1 MSATRRTLDIL
12 LVEDSPTDRLLT
24 EQAFAEGDLPCRL
37 HAVDDGAEALR
48 FIARES
54 PYEEAP
60 RPHLVLLDLNLP
72 KVDGRTVLR
81 RLKADPATRDIPVV
95 ILTTSDA
102 PDDIEAAYASF
113 ANSYIQKPAHFADF
127 ADFVRTIESYW
138 FQVVTIPEP
147 RRRPAKPI
155 AVSEAA
161 EERLLIVLVESDT
174 TNAMVLRELT
184 TLAYA
189 EAAPTVHTIP
199 RLADAVEFLRS
210 TRVDVVM
217 TGLPGDQGVEIVRLL
232 RSMQPQA
239 AILVL
244 SDHADPRGE
253 GGREAIRAG
262 ADDVLVKQDLSD
274 RFIRSTVDHAQERR
288 RLQGQLQ
295 DTARHRLLARL
306 AGHVAHDFNNL
317 LTIIRGEALALIDD
331 GVDPSHLEGTLAA
344 TRRGERLTRQLLAQG
359 RQQPLNPLPSDLE
372 AFLEEQQR
380 VLERLVGPGIELVVT
395 VEPDL
400 PLALVDLQA
409 LPFMLYN
416 VVTNA
421 VDAMVEGGRLTLAA
435 RTHPRGVELALT
447 DTGVGMSPEQREK
460 VLEPFFTTKSG
471 STGSGLGLS
480 SVQETMRAHGGEVLV
495 TSELGKGTTVHLV
508 FPEADGSQPC
518 PCGEHPAIDSGTILV
533 VDDEPTVLRA
543 VARTLSRAGFTV
555 HTAASADAAL
565 AAHQGGFDLLL
576 TDLLLGPT
584 DHGLKLAD
592 DLKDAGFTGPVLYMS
607 GFAEEFRESGELV
620 PGENFIQKPYDP
632 AQLCTMIRRM
642 LGASEEAA
650 PPVPR

>member
-24 EQAFAEGDLPCRL
+24 EQAFAEGELPCRI
-37 HAVDDGAEALR
+37 HAVGDGAEALR
-48 FIARES
+48 FIAREA
-54 PYEEAP
+54 PHEEAP

-113 ANSYIQKPAHFADF
+113 ANSYIQKPAHFAEF
-127 ADFVRTIESYW
+127 ADFVRTLERYW

-147 RRRPAKPI
+147 RRRSSKPL
-155 AVSEAA
+155 APPEATR
-161 EERLLIVLVESDT
+161 ERLLVVLVEPDP
-174 TNAMVLRELT
+174 TNAVVLRELT

-189 EAAPTVHTIP
+189 DAAPTVHTIP
-199 RLADAVEFLRS
+199 RLVDAVEFLRS
-210 TRVDVVM
+210 TLVDVVM
-217 TGLPGDQGVEIVRLL
+217 TGLPGEQSVEMVRLL

-244 SDHADPRGE
+244 ADHDSE

-288 RLQGQLQ
+288 RLQRQLQ
-295 DTARHRLLARL
+295 DAARHRLLARL

-317 LTIIRGEALALIDD
+317 LTIIRAEALALVDD
-331 GVDPSHLEGTLAA
+331 GVDPAHLEGTLAA

-359 RQQPLNPLPSDLE
+359 RQQPLNPRPCDLA
-372 AFLEEQQR
+372 AFLEDQQR
-380 VLERLVGPGIELVVT
+380 VIERLVGPGIELVVT

-400 PLALVDLQA
+400 PHAVVDLQA

-421 VDAMVEGGRLTLAA
+421 VDAMPTGGRMTLTA
-435 RTHPRGVELALT
+435 RTHPQGVVLALA
-447 DTGVGMSPEQREK
+447 DTGVGMTPEQRDQ

-471 STGSGLGLS
+471 ATGSGLGLS

-495 TSELGKGTTVHLV
+495 TSELGKGTTVCLV
-508 FPEADGSQPC
+508 FPQADGASQASH
-518 PCGEHPAIDSGTILV
+518 GEGTTAGSGTILV

-543 VARTLSRAGFTV
+543 VARTLVRAGFTV
-555 HTAASADAAL
+555 HTAGTAQDAV
-565 AAHQGGFDLLL
+565 AAHERGFDLLL

-592 DLKDAGFTGPVLYMS
+592 DLRDAGFSGPVLYMS

-632 AQLCTMIRRM
+632 TQLCTMIRRM
-642 LGASEEAA
+642 LGASA
-650 PPVPR
+650 PAPR